1 MNTPPPRASADYYF
15 NTFIPPSS
23 SDSDFA
29 RGRRKKHLDSSTSPP
44 SLRSFEE
51 IPEAYLCSKDVDR
64 QRRIDQERSMRKEI
78 EKTVR
83 ALDDSDWLFAAAS
96 CGYMHRY
103 PQL

>member
-15 NTFIPPSS
+15 NTFIPASS
-23 SDSDFA
+23 SDSDFS
-29 RGRRKKHLDSSTSPP
+29 RSRRKKHLDASPSPP

-51 IPEAYLCSKDVDR
+51 VPEGYLSSKDVDR
-64 QRRIDQERSMRKEI
+64 QRRLDQERSMRKDI

-83 ALDDSDWLFAAAS
+83 SLEESEWLFVGAS
-96 CGYMHRY
+96 GAYLHHY